1 MSVSQELADKI
12 IAEVDIGSHIG
23 QYVSLKPHGRNELF
37 ACCPF
42 HNEKTPSF
50 TVTPSTGLFYCFGCK
65 TSGTVIQFEQQMF
78 GLSYGQAVEKL
89 ANQYGIDREM
99 RPTSESI
106 LLMRKYN
113 KVKKKFDE
121 VSSHVVLPSDY
132 MNRFV
137 DSPATEWI
145 NEGISAEK
153 QKEFGVRIDMSSNR
167 IVYPVYDV
175 CGNLINVKG
184 RTRYADYKALGIPKY
199 INYFK
204 IGDLDYFQG
213 LNKTKTAI
221 EERHEMIIFE
231 SVKSVMKAELFG
243 TPNVVSAETCAL
255 NIFQI
260 RLILSMHCDVVI
272 AFDND
277 VSRAESAKFLSTLRK
292 YTNVYWIDDKER
304 LLGSYKDK
312 MAPVDKGKEIW
323 DYLYERKIRI

>member
-12 IAEVDIGSHIG
+12 VSEVDIGSHIS
-23 QYVSLKPHGRNELF
+23 QYVPLKPHGRNELF

-65 TSGTVIQFEQQMF
+65 ASGTVIQFEMQMF
-78 GLSYGQAVEKL
+78 GLPYGQAVEKL

-113 KVKKKFDE
+113 RVRKKFDE
-121 VSSHVVLPSDY
+121 TSSHVILPSDY

-145 NEGISAEK
+145 KEDITAEK
-153 QKEFGVRIDMSSNR
+153 QREFGVRIDMSSNR

-199 INYFK
+199 MNYFK
-204 IGDLDYFQG
+204 VGDLDYFQG

-221 EERHEMIIFE
+221 EEHHEMIIFE

-243 TPNVVSAETCAL
+243 TPNAVSAETSSL

-260 RLILSMHCDVVI
+260 KLALSMHCDVVV

-292 YTNVYWIDDKER
+292 YTNVYWISDKER
-304 LLGSYKDK
+304 LLGSCKDK
-312 MAPVDKGKEIW
+312 MAPVDKGKDIW
-323 DYLYERKIRI
+323 SYLYERKIRV